1 MNRSKVFV
9 ALLHYPVLNRNQEV
23 ITSSITSVDL
33 HDIAR
38 SCRTYGVESFYCATP
53 VEAQR
58 AMVKKIVSHWLEGR
72 SLLDHPRIEAV
83 KLIKI
88 VGTLEDVVEDI
99 TSNTGKRPIIA
110 VTSARFTDGV
120 SDKEIREKIMSGAF
134 DGGFLLVLGT
144 GYGLA
149 QQVINKADI
158 KMRAISCTDY
168 NHLSVRSAL
177 AIYLDRL
184 LGIR

>member
-1 MNRSKVFV
+1 MNRSRVFV
-9 ALLHYPVLNRNQEV
+9 ALLHYPVLNRNRNI

-38 SCRTYGVESFYCATP
+38 SCRTYGVETFYCVTP
-53 VEAQR
+53 IEAQR
-58 AMVKKIVSHWLEGR
+58 MMVKKIVSHWLEGR

-83 KLIKI
+83 RTVK
-88 VGTLEDVVEDI
+88 VVATLEDAVEDI
-99 TSNTGKRPIIA
+99 TSNTGKRPVVA
-110 VTSARFTDGV
+110 VTSARFADGT
-120 SDKEIREKIMSGAF
+120 SDKEIRERIMSGAL
-134 DGGFLLVLGT
+134 DAGFLLVFGT

-149 QQVINKADI
+149 EEVVRKADI
-158 KMRAISCTDY
+158 RMKALSCADY
-168 NHLSVRSAL
+168 SHLSVRSAV

>member
-9 ALLHYPVLNRNQEV
+9 ALLHYPVLNRNHDIV
-23 ITSSITSVDL
+23 TSSITSVDL

-38 SCRTYGVESFYCATP
+38 SCRTYGVETFYCATP

-58 AMVKKIVSHWLEGR
+58 MMVKKIILHWLEGR

-83 KLIKI
+83 KTVK
-88 VGTLEDVVEDI
+88 VVATLEDAVEDI
-99 TSNTGKRPIIA
+99 TSSTGKKPFVA
-110 VTSARFTDGV
+110 VTSARFADGM
-120 SDKEIREKIMSGAF
+120 SDKEIREKIWSGDF
-134 DGGFLLVLGT
+134 DGGLLLVFGT

-149 QQVINKADI
+149 EEVVRKADI
-158 KMRAISCTDY
+158 RVKALSCTDY
-168 NHLSVRSAL
+168 NHLSVRSAV